1 MLLQDLF
8 EKKETKRTA
17 WVIAYTP
24 DRIILGKRSPNIRNP
39 NQWNFFGGNID
50 AGEDAAEAAAREM
63 EEEIGVSASP
73 SSLKEIASFGDA
85 TYFLYKVSAG
95 FNPKRTA
102 ETSNIKGFKL
112 TDLPDNMHS
121 KTAAFFNDLENLF
134 K

>member
-24 DRIILGKRSPNIRNP
+24 DKIIMGKRSPNVNNP

-50 AGEDAAEAAAREM
+50 PGEDAATAAAREM
-63 EEEIGVSASP
+63 EEEIGVKASP
-73 SSLKEIASFGDA
+73 SQLKQVAVIGNA
-85 TYFLYKVSAG
+85 TYFIMRIKSG
-95 FNPKRTA
+95 FNPKKTA
-102 ETSNIKGFKL
+102 ETSAIKGFKI

-121 KTAAFFNDLENLF
+121 KTAAFFSDLDNLF
-134 K
+134 Q